1 MKKDVFISYSTKD
14 RPLAESLVNFLEGH
28 GFSCF
33 ISSRDIPLGATWTPY
48 IIDALEEIK
57 VMVILF
63 TENYNKSVQVDR
75 EITVCCDLEK
85 KPVIPLKL
93 SEEPLTGIKKFY
105 LSNINWI
112 DFKGEKEQYDIL
124 LKSIIINI
132 GKEAEPNDETK
143 LILDESTYKVHCGK
157 EITPQMIFEAVE
169 IDKLVYNDS
178 YIGNY
183 DNCVKW
189 WKKNKYIYVMLED
202 IKTKKIIGYINA
214 MPINNTLYEII
225 KKGEI
230 IDVTINDENIETY
243 DLPDTYN
250 LYISSV
256 ALHPKYHNSG
266 AFKLL
271 YDALILLII
280 ELFKRE
286 IYFSKVIADAVSP
299 IGEKLCKYIGMVKC
313 EDSKHQSKIFEGS
326 LLPINIRYTTR
337 LSKKLFDLYKTLNL

>member
-1 MKKDVFISYSTKD
+1 MKIVVLWISTVAASFCIELTNELRMFKDVADAGYKINIDRLSDLSKKLNPDASKITLLSMLIPIFNIIQVFERITKYNNI
-14 RPLAESLVNFLEGH
+14 RPMLLDQLS
-28 GFSCF
+28 
-33 ISSRDIPLGATWTPY
+33 

-243 DLPDTYN
+243 DLPDSK
-250 LYISSV
+250 L
-256 ALHPKYHNSG
+256 PKLAY
-266 AFKLL
+266 
-271 YDALILLII
+271 
-280 ELFKRE
+280 
-286 IYFSKVIADAVSP
+286 
-299 IGEKLCKYIGMVKC
+299 
-313 EDSKHQSKIFEGS
+313 
-326 LLPINIRYTTR
+326 
-337 LSKKLFDLYKTLNL
+337 

>member
-1 MKKDVFISYSTKD
+1 
-14 RPLAESLVNFLEGH
+14 
-28 GFSCF
+28 
-33 ISSRDIPLGATWTPY
+33 
-48 IIDALEEIK
+48 
-57 VMVILF
+57 MV
-63 TENYNKSVQVDR
+63 E
-75 EITVCCDLEK
+75 
-85 KPVIPLKL
+85 
-93 SEEPLTGIKKFY
+93 
-105 LSNINWI
+105 
-112 DFKGEKEQYDIL
+112 
-124 LKSIIINI
+124 
-132 GKEAEPNDETK
+132 
-143 LILDESTYKVHCGK
+143 
-157 EITPQMIFEAVE
+157 
-169 IDKLVYNDS
+169 
-178 YIGNY
+178 
-183 DNCVKW
+183 
-189 WKKNKYIYVMLED
+189 KNKYIYVMLED

-337 LSKKLFDLYKTLNL
+337 LSKKLFDLYKTLNLSIVR